1 MMTLSELRE
10 TEVARQAS
18 SGAFAL
24 VLQGISCE
32 RFMSNA
38 HVTTKSENFAPW
50 NPMEHVNVRGYDS

>member
-1 MMTLSELRE
+1 MTTSSMITLSELRE
-10 TEVARQAS
+10 KEVARQAL

-38 HVTTKSENFAPW
+38 HVKTKSENL
-50 NPMEHVNVRGYDS
+50 